1 MKEITIAV
9 PDGMSAEWNEDGMLQ
24 LVKDNAQEQ
33 KRDDRPITERIK
45 TFEDACKELGRRAEN
60 GDEDAANLLADY
72 ESNKDNILNKE
83 TLAYM
88 KLAIITAAINEEWKP
103 EFTEDEYRWYPC
115 FLLWTKEELE
125 DKTDEW
131 KDKNQLLLWGG
142 YANNGTNAVLGYAY
156 SIYAF
161 SGTIAYYGSRLAYKT
176 EALADY
182 SGRQFAQIWCQYHTG
197 KEGTPWRNS

>member
-24 LVKDNAQEQ
+24 LIKDNAQEQ
-33 KRDDRPITERIK
+33 KRDDRPKTERIK
-45 TFEDACKELGRRAEN
+45 TFEDACKELGRLAEN

-103 EFTEDEYRWYPC
+103 EFTEDEYRWYPY
-115 FLLWTKEELE
+115 FLLWTKKELE

-131 KDKNQLLLWGG
+131 KDKNQLLLLNGG
-142 YANNGTNAVLGYAY
+142 ANGGTYCGLACAN
-156 SIYAF
+156 SSTAF
-161 SGTIAYYGSRLAYKT
+161 STSDAYCGSILAYRT
-176 EALADY
+176 EALAAY
-182 SGRQFAQIWCQYHTG
+182 SGRQFAQIGCQ
-197 KEGTPWRNS
+197 

>member
-33 KRDDRPITERIK
+33 KRDDRPVTERIK

-72 ESNKDNILNKE
+72 ENNKDNILNKE

-103 EFTEDEYRWYPC
+103 EFTEDEYRWYPY
-115 FLLWTKEELE
+115 FLLWTKKELE

-142 YANNGTNAVLGYAY
+142 LANYGAGCGLAYASSV
-156 SIYAF
+156 SAF
-161 SGTIAYYGSRLAYKT
+161 SYAAANCGSRLAYYGSVT
-176 EALADY
+176 IVNGAD
-182 SGRQFAQIWCQYHTG
+182 I
-197 KEGTPWRNS
+197 